1 MNMAR
6 FKTPFKRESSKET
19 LQQRKFK
26 KYYYLKYNS
35 KPIAKTT
42 DFREDNEN
50 WVQPSY
56 AQVTARALLKP
67 TMRTHMKDYD
77 H

>member
-56 AQVTARALLKP
+56 A
-67 TMRTHMKDYD
+67 
-77 H
+77 